1 MLVNQVRAVARLDLY
16 DSCTPF
22 VSNKCQD
29 IFRENSVVL
38 AEHHRLGYV
47 EIRRGANDSDFKRAF
62 ALVAES
68 GDNLICKALLD
79 IGEESILELFSSL

>member
-1 MLVNQVRAVARLDLY
+1 MRAMARLDLY

-22 VSNKCQD
+22 VSNKCQN

-47 EIRRGANDSDFKRAF
+47 EICRGVNDSDFERAL

-68 GDNLICKALLD
+68 RDNLICKALLD
-79 IGEESILELFSSL
+79 IGKESILELFSSL